1 MNKRTHAAWR
11 PAAVA
16 APAFLALIIGLLAA
30 ARPTNVGRAQG
41 ETLVRCDPAV
51 AAAPVDQPLE
61 VDIYVENVVNMWAG
75 DVQMSF
81 DPTIAQIVD
90 ADPAASGVQIQ
101 ILDDFLSSDFIVR
114 RNGDNVLGTIW
125 YVATQVAT
133 QPPEPPRLPVSGS
146 GPLAR
151 ITFMATQAGSF
162 TMPITYQKIVRSD
175 GTQIEATPLDC
186 QVTFIAVE
194 PDLSIYMPV
203 AFNLP

>member
-1 MNKRTHAAWR
+1 
-11 PAAVA
+11 
-16 APAFLALIIGLLAA
+16 
-30 ARPTNVGRAQG
+30 
-41 ETLVRCDPAV
+41 LVRCDPV
-51 AAAPVDQPLE
+51 AAVGPVGQPLD
-61 VDIYVENVVNMWAG
+61 VDIYVENVVDLWAG

-90 ADPAASGVQIQ
+90 TDPAADGVQIQ
-101 ILDDFLSSDFIVR
+101 MLDDFLSSDFVVR

-125 YVATQVAT
+125 YAATQVAT

-151 ITFMATQAGSF
+151 ITFEAVQAGTF
-162 TMPITYQKIVRSD
+162 TMPITDQTIVRSD
-175 GTQIEATPLDC
+175 GTQIDATPVDC